1 MKPEKEKFIRLR
13 YIWPLIAV
21 LVVFVYFFGLNFPLL
36 GPDEPRYTEI
46 AREMYMRGDWVTP
59 MLGGFNWFEKPVLL
73 YWLQIASFNI
83 FGVSEHAARIGSAL
97 CGLGTIFS
105 LWILARCTLA
115 KTSANSDN
123 SPNSENS
130 QNSKNLANWIALA
143 AASSI
148 GMIAFSRGAS
158 FDIVL
163 TFPLTASLSGFFI
176 YSESGVD
183 DKFKRWLS
191 LFSFYFFIGV
201 ALLAKG
207 LVGIVFPFAIVAFYY
222 VLSLK
227 FPPRD
232 LFISIVWGTLV
243 ALAVASVW
251 YVPVYMRNGWEFIDV
266 FFIQHHFQRYTSN
279 KYMHP
284 QPFYFFFIVLPL
296 MTFPWFPFFFVSL
309 YKAVKNIFR
318 RPILDNRSRLR
329 IFAFAWMLVPL
340 VFFTFSGSKLP
351 GYILPSLPA
360 AMILCGDAIYTFIGG
375 SERRRSLLQAT
386 AFATFAVIVGIV
398 LFVLPSFADGDTV
411 RRLIWTADNSGFAE
425 SRVAGFD
432 TVSHSAEFYAA
443 GRLIRNT
450 DGTQRK
456 FENPA
461 ELREIIKEDGRPLLV
476 LVPLPSL
483 EKITKAENLNSR
495 ILAEN
500 KSLAVVAVRP
510 L

>member
-1 MKPEKEKFIRLR
+1 
-13 YIWPLIAV
+13 
-21 LVVFVYFFGLNFPLL
+21 
-36 GPDEPRYTEI
+36 
-46 AREMYMRGDWVTP
+46 
-59 MLGGFNWFEKPVLL
+59 
-73 YWLQIASFNI
+73 
-83 FGVSEHAARIGSAL
+83 
-97 CGLGTIFS
+97 
-105 LWILARCTLA
+105 
-115 KTSANSDN
+115 
-123 SPNSENS
+123 
-130 QNSKNLANWIALA
+130 
-143 AASSI
+143 
-148 GMIAFSRGAS
+148 MIAFSRGAS

-163 TFPLTASLSGFFI
+163 TFPLTASLAGFFI
-176 YSESGVD
+176 YSESGAD
-183 DKFKRWLS
+183 EKFKRWLS
-191 LFSFYFFIGV
+191 LFAFYFFIGV

-360 AMILCGDAIYTFIGG
+360 AMILCGDAIFTFIGG

-386 AFATFAVIVGIV
+386 AFATFAVIVGLII
-398 LFVLPSFADGDTV
+398 FALPHYAEMDSA
-411 RRLIWTADNSGFAE
+411 RSLIDAASKKGFTQE
-425 SRVAGFD
+425 RVAGFD

-443 GRLIRNT
+443 GRLIREPDGKQRNFSGAAEILEQMNN
-450 DGTQRK
+450 DGTQK
-456 FENPA
+456 ILVITPTEKLPAFLENQFVRTELIKNNGRFAIVIA
-461 ELREIIKEDGRPLLV
+461 EK
-476 LVPLPSL
+476 
-483 EKITKAENLNSR
+483 
-495 ILAEN
+495 
-500 KSLAVVAVRP
+500 
-510 L
+510 